1 MFSAVV
7 CVTQTLISH
16 RRLQQNFSLSGAL
29 HPLSK
34 LIICVVMLRGRHRGL
49 PVALD
54 RAVMLPQEFRKRVDG
69 DHDGNS
75 EGPPSPN
82 TTPAEGLTPEDAS
95 NEVAES
101 SSSGQG
107 SGQSSGE
114 KLSEPRQSDVSSSET
129 NQKDPT
135 EHAVVT
141 I

>member
-1 MFSAVV
+1 MYVLSY
-7 CVTQTLISH
+7 CLCHLDSILH
-16 RRLQQNFSLSGAL
+16 RCLQQNFSLSGAL

-82 TTPAEGLTPEDAS
+82 TTPAEGLNPEDAS

-101 SSSGQG
+101 SG

-114 KLSEPRQSDVSSSET
+114 KPSEPRQSDVSSSET

-141 I
+141 V

>member
-1 MFSAVV
+1 
-7 CVTQTLISH
+7 
-16 RRLQQNFSLSGAL
+16 
-29 HPLSK
+29 
-34 LIICVVMLRGRHRGL
+34 MLRGRHRGL

-82 TTPAEGLTPEDAS
+82 TTPAEGLNPEDAS

-101 SSSGQG
+101 SG

-114 KLSEPRQSDVSSSET
+114 KPSEPRQSDVSSSET

-141 I
+141 V